1 MRASISDIFVCS
13 TMPPADEKKTD
24 ERKIMRLVEIE
35 SGSMLSIQIELGKHV
50 LRITHSE
57 RGYELQG
64 FLTN

>member
-1 MRASISDIFVCS
+1 MK
-13 TMPPADEKKTD
+13 KKTD
-24 ERKIMRLVEIE
+24 EREILRLVEIE
-35 SGSMLSIQIELGKHV
+35 SGSMRSIQIHLKFHV